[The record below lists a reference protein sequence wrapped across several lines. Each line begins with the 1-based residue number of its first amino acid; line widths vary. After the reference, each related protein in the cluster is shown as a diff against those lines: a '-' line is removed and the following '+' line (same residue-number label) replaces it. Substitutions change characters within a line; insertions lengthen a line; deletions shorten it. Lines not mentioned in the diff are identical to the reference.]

1 MSETE
6 TENKKPQIV
15 EEVPNAVKYDD
26 GTILLKN
33 VRASYPHVLKAQPN
47 KNEKGEITGYSYS
60 IKALMPK
67 DTHDEAKK
75 LLMREIKRILKESN
89 RGENLPSKVKFL
101 RNGDPVDE
109 DDVGKPEE
117 AGCWTVSA
125 RESKR
130 PIVVDNRKDPK
141 TGKPRRLNPADE
153 RDQERIYGGCYVN
166 VIIRP
171 WFQNNTNGKRVN
183 AGLSVVQFKKDG
195 EAFGSGRIGDDDV
208 DDRLASE
215 LEDENEEVDGENDYD
230 DL

>member
-6 TENKKPQIV
+6 TKRAEVV
-15 EEVPNAVKYDD
+15 EEVPNAVRYDD
-26 GTILLKN
+26 GTVLLKM

-60 IKALMPK
+60 IKVLMPK

-101 RNGDPVDE
+101 RNGDPADE

-141 TGKPRRLNPADE
+141 TGKPRRLNPDDE
-153 RDQERIYGGCYVN
+153 RDQERIYGGCWVN

-195 EAFGSGRIGDDDV
+195 EAFGTGRIGDDAVDERLAGELDDEDGEV
-208 DDRLASE
+208 DDDS
-215 LEDENEEVDGENDYD
+215 YD